1 MSLERIRAEVLARHD
16 RQEAGR
22 AALAE
27 ICTYD
32 VTSEPVWVFCTRC
45 DEVLARLYELPDDR
59 LVFVSRIEFI
69 ASDLLS
75 TTPWMRDE
83 LVAALPGAPG
93 QIMNDDANLE
103 AEWRRLVVDP
113 PLVQETNG
121 GRWLK
126 NTPPQ
131 YVVDVVNLPPR
142 LGRDFTP
149 DLWVRCKNHRYPR
162 TVDHKTLRAAGLR
175 ARSTGKRQRLT
186 A

>member
-1 MSLERIRAEVLARHD
+1 M
-16 RQEAGR
+16 
-22 AALAE
+22 
-27 ICTYD
+27 
-32 VTSEPVWVFCTRC
+32 FCTRC